1 MKRGCGLVALLAM
14 LAAGEEVHAQ
24 LPVFFPTGGGF
35 YGSSL
40 SVTRVGRNR
49 SVSLTVGSYGPYNPY
64 GFGMYSSTLLYVSP
78 PPIIVTQPIVITQP
92 IVMAP
97 PEPEREVF
105 VIRPRQR
112 GAREALPDGQLPAEM
127 PGRPL
132 PGAPAGGFRPVLP
145 EDRARALAPAP
156 REDPPP
162 RLPRPPAPE
171 PDPKI
176 ENARQAKL
184 GKQAFAKEEYARAA
198 ERFRQAT
205 AVMPQEPETHFL
217 LAQAYFA
224 TGKYREAVAA
234 IQEGLRWQPA
244 WPTAKFQPRDL
255 YGANAAEFTDHLKA
269 LEEAAQRL
277 PNDPVLLFLLGYQLW
292 FDGRQDEARRLFERA
307 ARLVADPAHIEPF
320 LRAKPAMRVVAK

>member
-14 LAAGEEVHAQ
+14 LATGAEVHAQ
-24 LPVFFPTGGGF
+24 LFFPNGGGF

-40 SVTRVGRNR
+40 TVTRVGRHR
-49 SVSLTVGSYGPYNPY
+49 SFSLTVGSYGPYSPY
-64 GFGMYSSTLLYVSP
+64 GFGTFNSTVLYVPP
-78 PPIIVTQPIVITQP
+78 PPIVVAQPIVIAQP
-92 IVMAP
+92 IIVAEP
-97 PEPEREVF
+97 QPEPEREVF

-112 GAREALPDGQLPAEM
+112 GAREVLPDGQVPAEM
-127 PGRPL
+127 PERPL

-145 EDRARALAPAP
+145 EDRARARAPAP
-156 REDPPP
+156 REEPPP
-162 RLPRPPAPE
+162 KLPRPPAPE
-171 PDPKI
+171 ADPKA

-205 AVMPQEPETHFL
+205 AVMPQDPETHFL

-234 IQEGLRWQPA
+234 IQEGLHWQPE
-244 WPTAKFQPRDL
+244 WPTAKFRPRDL

-292 FDGRQDEARRLFERA
+292 FDGRQEEARRLFERA

-320 LRAKPAMRVVAK
+320 LRSKPAVRVVDR